1 MQNRIDSSI
10 TEYNED
16 GSQTITTIETYVP
29 PTRAQ
34 KVTTF
39 AALGGVLL
47 LPLVPVGLAYAQ
59 LKAEELRDKRKTKL
73 TVVKNDD

>member
-1 MQNRIDSSI
+1 MAKYVDSSI

-16 GSQTITTIETYVP
+16 GSQTITTIEHYVP

-34 KVTTF
+34 KLKGF

-47 LPLVPVGLAYAQ
+47 LPLIPVGFAYAQ

-73 TVVKNDD
+73 EVVKNDD

>member
-1 MQNRIDSSI
+1 MTKYIDSSI

-16 GSQTITTIETYVP
+16 GSQTITTIEHYVP

-34 KVTTF
+34 KLTGF

-47 LPLVPVGLAYAQ
+47 LPMVPLGLAYAQ
-59 LKAEELRDKRKTKL
+59 LKAEELRAKRKANL
-73 TVVKNDD
+73 TVVKSDD